1 MSRLLIANF
10 ARLKNSKLFWCLVG
24 LSLIVALFDILNLLS
39 YPERPS
45 IDSALFVYP
54 VLIGIMISI
63 FGSIFFGTEYSD
75 GTIRNKLMIGHL
87 RVNVYIANLITAI
100 SAALTMFVAY
110 MIPVVAIGFPVFGT
124 PAMGGAQFVGMMFT
138 SLVTLVAICSL
149 HVMVSMIFSGKA
161 GATVINLLLAFLLL
175 VVALIALGKL
185 TAPEYVPNYDMTGNL
200 IEYTP
205 NPMYPKGIE
214 RDIYQFIVD
223 VLPMGQA
230 AQFFAGAINSALWLL
245 VIYSAAVSV
254 ICNGIGIAV
263 FNRKNIK

>member
-1 MSRLLIANF
+1 
-10 ARLKNSKLFWCLVG
+10 
-24 LSLIVALFDILNLLS
+24 
-39 YPERPS
+39 
-45 IDSALFVYP
+45 
-54 VLIGIMISI
+54 
-63 FGSIFFGTEYSD
+63 
-75 GTIRNKLMIGHL
+75 
-87 RVNVYIANLITAI
+87 
-100 SAALTMFVAY
+100 
-110 MIPVVAIGFPVFGT
+110 
-124 PAMGGAQFVGMMFT
+124 
-138 SLVTLVAICSL
+138 
-149 HVMVSMIFSGKA
+149 MVSMIFSGKA

-230 AQFFAGAINSALWLL
+230 AQFFAGTINSALWLL
-245 VIYSAAVSV
+245 VIYSAVVGV